1 MNDTYPQSQFN
12 YASCILSATLSPVVS
27 RARITVEFGTTSRS
41 LGEDH
46 VVQSGEVAAPKAR
59 LADVR
64 GHLRPAYTECSCSL
78 ATCRKAGMLAVLGPS
93 QKVECLLPTT

>member
-1 MNDTYPQSQFN
+1 MNDTYSQSQF
-12 YASCILSATLSPVVS
+12 YCASCILSATLSPVVS

-41 LGEDH
+41 LAGEEQTHQGKDH

-64 GHLRPAYTECSCSL
+64 GHLRPACTECSWSL
-78 ATCRKAGMLAVLGPS
+78 A
-93 QKVECLLPTT
+93 